1 MVAPA
6 TPPGRRPD
14 PRTGVVAV
22 YARTTTVQARPSAVD
37 QAVTT
42 LRDDVMISI
51 QQMDGNIGLSMLA
64 DRETG
69 RCIVTS
75 AWADRA
81 SMQASAQAVQPM
93 RDRLAELMGGT
104 PTIEEW
110 EIAVLHRRR
119 PSEAGAW
126 CRVSWI
132 QQDPA
137 GQDAAVELYRTRVLD
152 GLDQIEGFCSAS
164 LMLDRDSGRAVSSVT
179 YDGRASLDAS
189 REAGGR
195 LRSAVLAE
203 LSAELL
209 DVVELELV
217 LAHLRV
223 PETV

>member
-1 MVAPA
+1 M
-6 TPPGRRPD
+6 
-14 PRTGVVAV
+14 VAV

-37 QAVTT
+37 QAVTVM
-42 LRDDVMISI
+42 RDDVMSSI

-64 DRETG
+64 DRESG

-81 SMQASAQAVQPM
+81 SMRSSAQAVQPM
-93 RDRLAELMGGT
+93 RDRMAELMGGT

-110 EIAVLHRRR
+110 EIAVLHRTR
-119 PSEAGAW
+119 PSDAGAW

-137 GQDAAVELYRTRVLD
+137 GQDAAVELYRTRVLE
-152 GLDQIEGFCSAS
+152 GLDGIDGFCSAS
-164 LMLDRDSGRAVSSVT
+164 LMLDRDSGRAVSTVT

-189 REAGGR
+189 REVGGR
-195 LRSAVLAE
+195 LRSATLAQ
-203 LSAELL
+203 LSAELV
-209 DVVELELV
+209 DAAELELV